1 MTPYTWTG
9 DAGTSDLSDPDNWD
23 ALIGLAG
30 LPGPQNMATFP
41 TGGTIAGTLNAGV
54 ISIAGPVTYT
64 NGAFSDVGDLL
75 IDLPTGSTNGL
86 ILQSGV
92 TGTVSGTVIV
102 GQVGS
107 AALAIEGSIESQAGN
122 IGGDAG
128 SNGSVVLDDSGAS
141 WTVANDLV
149 VGDAGSGTLAISDG
163 SLSALVEFVGL
174 DGTGSVT
181 QSGGT
186 NTVGP
191 AGTTTFVSDRAAGDT
206 ISVPAGTLF
215 IGGGEDGPGTGSY
228 TLAGGTLTADAI
240 DVGSGGS
247 FAFNG
252 GAANFSTFELDN
264 GGAVTASGNEVIGT
278 STSSD
283 STFIQLGGSNTIGST
298 ADPAALVLGGVTG
311 TTATYNLEGGTL
323 SAADLEVGDGGTGNL
338 TVRGGTATVTD
349 AQVGVTS
356 SGTLTLKAGGSLNAS
371 SLEVGADGNI
381 VMAGGVL
388 DPDTISIDAGGSI
401 SGYGTIGGDL
411 TNDGT
416 LDAAGGKL
424 VVDNSV
430 GGDSNATITGN
441 AVLEFRSNFTENTSF
456 APGATGTLQLDQLS
470 PDPIDKYQSSV
481 ALQETFAI
489 NGIFPSTNADPGG
502 AFLGEIAISADTQLH
517 AVGLPADGQ
526 LLSISDD
533 TAPFYLIGTD
543 YGGNGVTNYALPN
556 LQGVTMVGAG
566 DDGPAGGTLDVSQTL
581 GSPEVTLTSADLPPA
596 LGGSSQPFNNYQP
609 SLAVNYI
616 INIGGDYP
624 DLGGGSA
631 EENMLGVV
639 IPFAGNFAPEGWA
652 FADGQLLPINGN
664 TALFSLLGTTYGG
677 NGITNFALPDLEG
690 RDIVGAGDGYDL
702 GEQVGQPTVALS
714 NDQVPDASTAAAS
727 SLDNQQ
733 PGLAL
738 NYLIATSGNYPP
750 TEDPDAEIDPNT
762 PYIGQV
768 VAYAGVPFEV
778 PAGWALADG
787 QVLSVDS
794 NIALFSLLGT
804 TYGGNGINTFALPN
818 LQGST
823 VIGSGTG
830 PGGNYYT
837 EGDSVRHEQPDNQ
850 RLAASALADHLRLC
864 AW

>member
-1 MTPYTWTG
+1 
-9 DAGTSDLSDPDNWD
+9 
-23 ALIGLAG
+23 
-30 LPGPQNMATFP
+30 
-41 TGGTIAGTLNAGV
+41 
-54 ISIAGPVTYT
+54 
-64 NGAFSDVGDLL
+64 
-75 IDLPTGSTNGL
+75 
-86 ILQSGV
+86 
-92 TGTVSGTVIV
+92 
-102 GQVGS
+102 
-107 AALAIEGSIESQAGN
+107 
-122 IGGDAG
+122 
-128 SNGSVVLDDSGAS
+128 
-141 WTVANDLV
+141 
-149 VGDAGSGTLAISDG
+149 
-163 SLSALVEFVGL
+163 
-174 DGTGSVT
+174 
-181 QSGGT
+181 
-186 NTVGP
+186 
-191 AGTTTFVSDRAAGDT
+191 
-206 ISVPAGTLF
+206 
-215 IGGGEDGPGTGSY
+215 
-228 TLAGGTLTADAI
+228 
-240 DVGSGGS
+240 
-247 FAFNG
+247 
-252 GAANFSTFELDN
+252 
-264 GGAVTASGNEVIGT
+264 
-278 STSSD
+278 
-283 STFIQLGGSNTIGST
+283 
-298 ADPAALVLGGVTG
+298 
-311 TTATYNLEGGTL
+311 
-323 SAADLEVGDGGTGNL
+323 
-338 TVRGGTATVTD
+338 
-349 AQVGVTS
+349 
-356 SGTLTLKAGGSLNAS
+356 
-371 SLEVGADGNI
+371 
-381 VMAGGVL
+381 MAGGVL

-481 ALQETFAI
+481 ALEETFAI
-489 NGIFPSTNADPGG
+489 NGIYPSTSADPGG

-566 DDGPAGGTLDVSQTL
+566 DDGPAGGPLDVSQTL

-677 NGITNFALPDLEG
+677 DGITNFALPDLEG

-768 VAYAGVPFEV
+768 VAYAGIPFEV

-794 NIALFSLLGT
+794 NPALFSLLGT

-837 EGDSVRHEQPDNQ
+837 EGDSYGTNSQTINVSQLPLSPTISGFAPGDTIDLPNVAYDPTASPPTLQPATFSNSRRTDSNTVSTSI
-850 RLAASALADHLRLC
+850 RTSCSSTPRSASAPIRAPAPTSPSPRRQFPRRWTFRQTPT
-864 AW
+864 A